1 MDQTALRIGNQTF
14 GPKGRTLI
22 MGILNATPDSF
33 SDGGRHNLPE
43 QALAH
48 AKIMTEQGADI
59 IDIGGES
66 TRPGA
71 STIDAEEEWARV
83 EPVFARINSLKTLVS
98 IDTYKAA
105 VAEKALNS
113 GAHIVND
120 VWGLQQDPAMA
131 DVVAQAGAAV
141 VIMQNRHDI
150 LPDNDVLA
158 DMSRFFERS
167 LEIALRAGVRQDG
180 IMLDPGIGFGKSPQ
194 QNEIV
199 LNHLA
204 EFRRFGYPLLIGASR
219 KRFIGR
225 ILSADNPEDRL
236 YGTLG
241 AHMIALAHGAD
252 ILRVHDVRAHADA
265 VRVADAILRKGT
277 I

>member
-1 MDQTALRIGNQTF
+1 MDQTALRIGNRTF
-14 GPKGRTLI
+14 DPKGRTLI
-22 MGILNATPDSF
+22 MGILNVTPDSF

-48 AKIMTEQGADI
+48 ARVMMDQGADI

-71 STIDAEEEWARV
+71 STVDADEEWARV
-83 EPVFARINSLKTLVS
+83 EPVFARIGGLKTLIS

-105 VAEKALNS
+105 VAEKALTA

-120 VWGLQQDPAMA
+120 VWGLQKDPAMA
-131 DVVAQAGAAV
+131 DVIAQASAGV
-141 VIMQNRHDI
+141 VIMQNRNDI
-150 LPDNDVLA
+150 LPDNDVVA
-158 DMSRFFERS
+158 DMARFFERS
-167 LEIALRAGVRQDG
+167 LDIARRAGIRQDG

-199 LNHLA
+199 LNHLS
-204 EFRRFGYPLLIGASR
+204 EFRRFGYPLLVGASR

-225 ILSADNPEDRL
+225 LLSADNPEDRL

-241 AHMIALAHGAD
+241 AHMIALAHGAA
-252 ILRVHDVRAHADA
+252 ILRAHDVRAHADA